1 VAALCGFG
9 AAADGLDGFG
19 VSLGVSGPGSLTLDL
34 WFEPDPVIDALSPK
48 NRRVLTPDWGH
59 VGCWDRERLNRRS
72 GQRASLLGC
81 RAFSTGLS
89 GHGIGYQLMRGP
101 GVAVS
106 KVTCGI
112 DWAEGHHD
120 IAVVDQNGDL
130 VAKRRIEES
139 VQGFA
144 ELTTLLA
151 EAGDSSD
158 DPIAVAI
165 ETPRGLLVAA
175 LRASGWPVY
184 PINPMAVAR
193 YRERYSMSG
202 KKSDHADAMVLANI
216 LRTDA
221 DRHRQLPADSDLARR
236 IRVLARAHQDATWRR
251 TRACNELRS
260 VLREYYPGFL
270 QAFAGVTTNLITRE
284 ARAVL
289 ALAPTP
295 TMAASLS
302 KRQIAA
308 ALRRSGRQRGI
319 NALTAQIHAALQ
331 VPQLRQPAPLEDAMG
346 MQALALL
353 GSLDTECASTD
364 SLGQA
369 VITAFEQHPDH
380 VIITSFPGLGDLT
393 GARIL
398 GEIGDDR
405 ERFADARALKAF
417 AGSAPVTRASG
428 RSTTVTCRRVKN
440 NRMAAVGFVW
450 AFVAAG
456 RDGSPREHY
465 LARRARGDHHPAA
478 LRHLYN
484 RMLGQLYHC
493 LHTGQPYDRTKAYP
507 SDTAETAEPLTA
519 VAA

>member
-1 VAALCGFG
+1 
-9 AAADGLDGFG
+9 
-19 VSLGVSGPGSLTLDL
+19 
-34 WFEPDPVIDALSPK
+34 
-48 NRRVLTPDWGH
+48 
-59 VGCWDRERLNRRS
+59 
-72 GQRASLLGC
+72 
-81 RAFSTGLS
+81 
-89 GHGIGYQLMRGP
+89 
-101 GVAVS
+101 
-106 KVTCGI
+106 
-112 DWAEGHHD
+112 
-120 IAVVDQNGDL
+120 
-130 VAKRRIEES
+130 
-139 VQGFA
+139 
-144 ELTTLLA
+144 
-151 EAGDSSD
+151 
-158 DPIAVAI
+158 
-165 ETPRGLLVAA
+165 LVAA

-221 DRHRQLPADSDLARR
+221 DRHRQLPADNDLARR

-346 MQALALL
+346 MQASALL

-440 NRMAAVGFVW
+440 NRMSVSGLC
-450 AFVAAG
+450 G
-456 RDGSPREHY
+456 PLLR
-465 LARRARGDHHPAA
+465 PAA
-478 LRHLYN
+478 TDRPANTTWPAERAVTITPPHCATSTTACLASSTTASTPASPTTAPRHTRQILLRLLSHSRQWLLDSYQD
-484 RMLGQLYHC
+484 RRSVDRVRWGVAGLGQ
-493 LHTGQPYDRTKAYP
+493 
-507 SDTAETAEPLTA
+507 
-519 VAA
+519 